1 MKKMIML
8 IGIVGLIG
16 GLIAYQMYTQPLKDM
31 ANMDAE
37 VQMSARD
44 LYAAYD
50 ADESAANEAY
60 LGKII
65 EVTGVV
71 QQIENGDSGAAT
83 LVLDTGAALGSVLCR
98 MDQQKGDDLSHLQ
111 AGQQIQVRGECVG
124 KLIDV
129 EFTRC
134 ILI

>member
-1 MKKMIML
+1 MKKLILL

-31 ANMDAE
+31 TNLDAE
-37 VQMSARD
+37 VQMTATD

-50 ADESAANEAY
+50 VDESAANEAY

-71 QQIENGDSGAAT
+71 QQIENGDAGTAT
-83 LVLDTGAALGSVLCR
+83 VVLDTGAALGSVLCR
-98 MDQQKGDDLSHLQ
+98 MDQQKGGDLSHLQ
-111 AGQQIQVRGECVG
+111 PGQQIQVRGECVG

>member
-98 MDQQKGDDLSHLQ
+98 MDQQR
-111 AGQQIQVRGECVG
+111 V
-124 KLIDV
+124 
-129 EFTRC
+129 TT
-134 ILI
+134 

>member
-111 AGQQIQVRGECVG
+111 PGQQIQVRGECVG

>member
-1 MKKMIML
+1 MKKLIVL

-31 ANMDAE
+31 SNMDAE
-37 VQMSARD
+37 VQMSATD

-50 ADESAANEAY
+50 ADEAAANAAY

-71 QQIENGDSGAAT
+71 QHIENGDGGTAT

-98 MDQQKGDDLSHLQ
+98 MDQQKGSDFNHLQ
-111 AGQQIQVRGECVG
+111 PGQQVQVKGECVG